1 MIFTLF
7 LIIYN
12 FCRIAINKV
21 MNPVGFKVNW
31 IQRISPMCSLKIYGD
46 GTIVI
51 GRNCEFAPYCDFEVH
66 GKGRIEIGD
75 KTYFNRFC
83 MISSHER
90 VKVGRGCMFGPG
102 VKIFDNNHKYS
113 PSHGVCS
120 DLTTGT
126 IEIGDRTWIGS
137 NVIILKGSKIGSN
150 CVIGAGCVV
159 RGIVPDGKVLVNR
172 QCQELL

>member
-1 MIFTLF
+1 MIGTLL

-12 FCRIAINKV
+12 FCRIAINKIA
-21 MNPVGFKVNW
+21 NPAGFKVHW
-31 IQRISPMCSLKIYGD
+31 IQRISPVCALRIYD
-46 GTIVI
+46 KGTIVI
-51 GRNCEFAPYCDFEVH
+51 GRNCEFAPYCDFEAH
-66 GKGRIEIGD
+66 GNGEIEIGE

-90 VKVGRGCMFGPG
+90 VKVGSACMFGPG

-113 PSHGVCS
+113 PDKGVSC

-137 NVIILKGSKIGSN
+137 NVIVLKGSKIGSN

>member
-31 IQRISPMCSLKIYGD
+31 IQRISPMCSLKIYRE

-51 GRNCEFAPYCDFEVH
+51 GRNCEFAPYCDFEAH
-66 GKGRIEIGD
+66 GNGEIEIGE

-83 MISSHER
+83 MISSHEQ

-113 PSHGVCS
+113 
-120 DLTTGT
+120 
-126 IEIGDRTWIGS
+126 
-137 NVIILKGSKIGSN
+137 K
-150 CVIGAGCVV
+150 
-159 RGIVPDGKVLVNR
+159 
-172 QCQELL
+172 LLDIYR